1 MSRKGFEPD
10 YGGIA
15 ELLLLPGTKAVIRA
29 TTESLARSAAAGATG
44 STKFPSWNVAQPGG
58 TWDSSTT
65 PTAAMRV
72 EFDTTDGKPAKS
84 GKNKGKPRRPK
95 RFRGVVIVQHPF
107 AAGRKAGREALRRA
121 VPDPAPAVRAAAK
134 EERRA
139 KAAAKRK
146 ASAPARRAAR
156 IAKANEKRRAA
167 FMAAAAGGNA

>member
-1 MSRKGFEPD
+1 MKDFEPD

-44 STKFPSWNVAQPGG
+44 STKYPSWNVAQPGG

-84 GKNKGKPRRPK
+84 GKNKGKPR
-95 RFRGVVIVQHPF
+95 
-107 AAGRKAGREALRRA
+107 
-121 VPDPAPAVRAAAK
+121 
-134 EERRA
+134 
-139 KAAAKRK
+139 
-146 ASAPARRAAR
+146 
-156 IAKANEKRRAA
+156 
-167 FMAAAAGGNA
+167 

>member
-1 MSRKGFEPD
+1 VSRKGFEPD

-15 ELLLLPGTKAVIRA
+15 ELLLLPGTKAVIRTA
-29 TTESLARSAAAGATG
+29 TESLARSAAAGAAT
-44 STKFPSWNVAQPGG
+44 SSKFPSWTVAHGG

-72 EFDTTDGKPAKS
+72 EYDTTDGRPAKS
-84 GKNKGKPRRPK
+84 GKNKGVPRKPK

-107 AAGRKAGREALRRA
+107 PAGRKAGREALQRA
-121 VPDPAPAVRAAAK
+121 VPDPAPAARAAAK

-146 ASAPARRAAR
+146 ATAPARRAAR
-156 IAKANEKRRAA
+156 IAKANEARRAA